1 MKKYYQ
7 ETAKTVLERVN
18 SRGTGLT
25 GEEVNKTRER
35 CGWNEL
41 AEGKKKSIP
50 QIFLEQYKDFLVLI
64 LIASAIISGILGDA
78 ESAAVIVIVITINA
92 ILGTVQ
98 TVKAEQ
104 SLQSLKNLSGPE
116 AKVLRDGSAVIIPA
130 RELVVGDVILLEAGD
145 MVPADGRLIENA
157 SLKINESALTGE
169 SLAVEKSTA
178 AISEDVPLG
187 DRTNMLFSG
196 SFVTYG
202 RGKAVVTDIGM
213 ETEVGRIAGLLKSTS
228 EKQTPL
234 QANLEDFGKKL
245 SVLILVFCGILFA
258 INVFR
263 GENIGSAFMFAV
275 ALAVAAIPEALSS
288 IVTIV
293 LSFGTQKMAKE
304 HAIIRKLQAVEGLGS
319 VSVICSDKTGTLTQN
334 KMTVE
339 EYYAEGKRIPAD
351 AIDLD
356 DPAQRSLLEC
366 SILCNDSTNEN
377 GVEIGDPTETAL
389 INLGSRYGM
398 EAAAVRAEYPRTD
411 ELPFDSDRKMM
422 STLHTMDGENRM
434 IVKGAVDRLL
444 ELTDCIQTTKGTR
457 EITDEDKKIIRQ
469 QNRDFSMEG
478 LRVLAFT
485 YRQVPENHVLTLEDE
500 NHLVFLG
507 LIAMMDPPR
516 EESKDAVAE
525 CIKAGIRPVM
535 ITGDHKITA
544 AAIAKRIGILQDL
557 SEACEGADIE
567 DMSDEELR
575 EFVPGISVYARVS
588 PEHKIRI
595 VRAWQERGMIVA
607 MTGDGVNDAP
617 ALKQADIGVAMG
629 VTGTEVAKDAAAM
642 VLTDDNFATI
652 VKAVAN
658 GRNLYKNIKN
668 AIQFLLSGNFG
679 AILAVLAA
687 SVTGLPVPFAPVHL
701 LFINLLTDSLPAI
714 ALGVEPSDSEVMKD
728 KPRAAKES
736 ILTGKFLSKIAV
748 DGWVIG
754 TMTMIAFLT
763 GYHQNGALLGS
774 TYAFG
779 TLCLARLFHGFNC
792 KSDHPVIFTK
802 KFFNNKWLLGA
813 FMLGAALI
821 TVVLTVSGLETVFKV
836 ETLNLA
842 QLGTV
847 YLYAF
852 AALPI
857 IQLIKW
863 VRNRMTRTKSA

>member
-1 MKKYYQ
+1 MKEIYQ
-7 ETAKTVLERVN
+7 QTVEEVLKQVGSKEL
-18 SRGTGLT
+18 GLT
-25 GEEVNKTRER
+25 SEQARKSREK

-41 AEGKKKSIP
+41 AEGKKKNIV
-50 QIFLEQYKDFLVLI
+50 QIFFEQYKDFLVLI
-64 LIASAIISGILGDA
+64 LIASAVISGILGDV
-78 ESAAVIVIVITINA
+78 ESAAVIVTVITINA
-92 ILGTVQ
+92 ILGTIQ

-104 SLQSLKNLSGPE
+104 SLQSLKKLSGPE
-116 AKVLRDGSAVIIPA
+116 AKVLRDGTAIQLPA

-157 SLKINESALTGE
+157 SLKVDESALTGE
-169 SLAVEKSTA
+169 SLAVEKNMDTLLKEA
-178 AISEDVPLG
+178 PLG

-196 SFVTYG
+196 SFITYG
-202 RGKAVVTDIGM
+202 RGKAVVTEIGM
-213 ETEVGRIAGLLKSTS
+213 QTEVGKIAGLLKSTS

-234 QANLEDFGKKL
+234 QMSLEKFGKKL
-245 SVLILVFCGILFA
+245 SILILIFCGILFA
-258 INVFR
+258 VSVFR
-263 GENIGSAFMFAV
+263 GEEISSAFMFAV

-319 VSVICSDKTGTLTQN
+319 VSIICSDKTGTLTQN

-339 EYYAEGKRIPAD
+339 DYYIDGKRISASK
-351 AIDLD
+351 IDITDLAQRRLLD
-356 DPAQRSLLEC
+356 D

-377 GVEIGDPTETAL
+377 EVEIGDPTETAL
-389 INLGSRYGM
+389 INLGSRYGV
-398 EAAAVRAEYPRTD
+398 EAASVRTLYPRKG
-411 ELPFDSDRKMM
+411 ELPFDSERKMM
-422 STLHTMDGENRM
+422 STLHQIDGENRM

-444 ELTDCIQTTKGTR
+444 ERTERIWTKAGVRELTEEEK
-457 EITDEDKKIIRQ
+457 EKIRQ
-469 QNRDFSMEG
+469 QNQEFSMEG

-485 YRQVPENHVLTLEDE
+485 YREIPDQHKLTIEDE

-516 EESKDAVAE
+516 EESKAAVEE

-544 AAIAKRIGILQDL
+544 AAIAKRIGILHDL
-557 SEACEGADIE
+557 SEACEGAEIE
-567 DMSDEELR
+567 NMSDEQLR
-575 EFVPGISVYARVS
+575 EFVPNISVYARVS

-595 VRAWQERGMIVA
+595 VRAWQEKGMIVA

-617 ALKQADIGVAMG
+617 ALKQANIGVAMG

-652 VKAVAN
+652 VKAVEN
-658 GRNLYKNIKN
+658 GRNLYRNIKS

-679 AILAVLAA
+679 AILTVLCA
-687 SVTGLPVPFAPVHL
+687 SLAGLPVPFAPVHL

-714 ALGVEPSDSEVMKD
+714 ALGMEPHNREVMNE
-728 KPRAAKES
+728 KPRSAEES
-736 ILTGKFLSKIAV
+736 ILTKDFLGKVGLE
-748 DGWVIG
+748 GLVIG
-754 TMTMIAFLT
+754 AMTMIGFLT

-792 KSDHPVIFTK
+792 KSDHPVLFTK
-802 KFFNNKWLLGA
+802 RCFNNKWLQGA
-813 FMLGAALI
+813 FLLGAALI
-821 TVVLTVSGLETVFKV
+821 TAVLMIPELHIIFKV
-836 ETLNLA
+836 ETLNWI
-842 QLGTV
+842 QLGLV

-852 AALPI
+852 VSLPI
-857 IQLIKW
+857 IQFLKW
-863 VRNRMTRTKSA
+863 VRIKLRKNGE